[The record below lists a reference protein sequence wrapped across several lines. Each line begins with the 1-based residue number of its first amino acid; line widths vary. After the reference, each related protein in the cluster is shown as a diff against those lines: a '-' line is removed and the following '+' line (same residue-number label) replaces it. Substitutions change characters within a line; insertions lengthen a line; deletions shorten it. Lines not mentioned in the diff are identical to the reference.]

1 MWGLLHATI
10 QSDSQKMQFNSR
22 NNTTMTLLV
31 SPRILLGHRCSCLY
45 CVIGIGAIM
54 IHVLLILSFT
64 AYRVSLTPNS
74 IFSLCSIIT
83 KQNSLL
89 ASTTLPKNN
98 QILQITLLHYKW
110 IIIHNQRLMGIA
122 DIARI
127 HMVVLASLSIGL
139 LMSISWFE
147 KAWNDVQSSRGESS
161 SSAAV
166 NTAGKEPEKTD

>member
-1 MWGLLHATI
+1 
-10 QSDSQKMQFNSR
+10 
-22 NNTTMTLLV
+22 
-31 SPRILLGHRCSCLY
+31 
-45 CVIGIGAIM
+45 
-54 IHVLLILSFT
+54 
-64 AYRVSLTPNS
+64 
-74 IFSLCSIIT
+74 
-83 KQNSLL
+83 
-89 ASTTLPKNN
+89 
-98 QILQITLLHYKW
+98 
-110 IIIHNQRLMGIA
+110 MGIA